1 LHDVDGLVF
10 RDGVGEPVTVE
21 RLGVADEEHDV
32 PPQRAL
38 LVEDVAADLGVLREV
53 RVERLAQRRAADV
66 LGWTVDMTREMR
78 GELDARHARTIL
90 QRQMRVLASAARM
103 SDGGPGKPDKKELN
117 PRLRGAVIL
126 VGSAM
131 MVALNVIVSARLH
144 EYYRLLFPLAGFF
157 APMGVFLIIQG
168 ASTEDMRSGAVPRRV
183 IQLMFA
189 AMLGGALLGLYANHV
204 RFGHAF

>member
-1 LHDVDGLVF
+1 
-10 RDGVGEPVTVE
+10 
-21 RLGVADEEHDV
+21 
-32 PPQRAL
+32 
-38 LVEDVAADLGVLREV
+38 
-53 RVERLAQRRAADV
+53 
-66 LGWTVDMTREMR
+66 
-78 GELDARHARTIL
+78 
-90 QRQMRVLASAARM
+90 M
-103 SDGGPGKPDKKELN
+103 SDGSPGKPDKKELN

-144 EYYRLLFPLAGFF
+144 EYYRLLFPLAGLF

-189 AMLGGALLGLYANHV
+189 AMLAGALLGLYANHV